1 MNGVTFD
8 ITYIVVGVLSL
19 IFTAFATWFTT
30 KALPWIKARTSK
42 AQWDLWKTVVT
53 TAVRAAEEIYRY
65 EGQGEAKFAYVEDA
79 LQKAGILLDTD
90 KVTQLIKSA
99 VNDLRLEKAYS
110 SPPVYQLP
118 PGHLDKEALMD
129 TSVSPLADLKG

>member
-1 MNGVTFD
+1 MIID
-8 ITYIVVGVLSL
+8 ITGIVIGVLGVL
-19 IFTAFATWFTT
+19 FAAFTTWFTT
-30 KALPWIKARTSK
+30 KALPWLKARTSK

-79 LQKAGILLDTD
+79 LQKAGIILDTD

-99 VNDLRLEKAYS
+99 VNDLRLEKAYAAPPS
-110 SPPVYQLP
+110 SQAQ
-118 PGHLDKEALMD
+118 PGHVDREALMD
-129 TSVSPLADLKG
+129 INVSPLADLKG